1 VKNQEIQKA
10 YNLIES
16 CLEYDKDM
24 SESPDRYEKALQIA
38 KEIFDKQVSRK
49 PNNIDGEYTCI
60 KCDITI
66 AMDDEYCWFCGQK
79 LDWEA
84 VE

>member
-1 VKNQEIQKA
+1 MTKQEIKEA
-10 YNLIES
+10 YALIES

-24 SESPDRYEKALQIA
+24 SDYPDRYEKALQIA

-49 PNNIDGEYTCI
+49 PNNIDGEYTCT

-66 AMDDEYCWFCGQK
+66 AMHDEYCWFCGQK
-79 LDWEA
+79 LDWED
-84 VE
+84 